1 MKLRRLM
8 QNCRSRTKPTKGQR
22 CASQQNWS
30 TNDAMGHFRQIGT
43 LPPLTRCPLRSES
56 GHARTGLDLSASCQ
70 KRTHAPLLKA
80 WSTTP
85 QLVDSARLFPIFRH
99 NSTEQ
104 LGAQLGEFVRLSSF
118 RIALSASAGS
128 RCR

>member
-56 GHARTGLDLSASCQ
+56 GHARTGLDMSASCQ

-80 WSTTP
+80 W
-85 QLVDSARLFPIFRH
+85 
-99 NSTEQ
+99 STEQ